1 MNIFNVSERKK
12 SIGLIPL
19 SKKIFHIIGIGGIG
33 MSAIAL
39 VLHEHGLKI
48 QGSDLNHSQNIE
60 RLKNSGI
67 KCFIGGHKKENIENA
82 EIIIYSSAIQEN
94 NEEISYAKKLGKT
107 ILTRS
112 EILNYIIQTSYNI
125 LISGMHGKTTTSSI
139 MALIFEHA
147 KINQLAIIGGIMEF
161 NHLNY
166 IINKNFEWS
175 VIEADESDDTFIKI
189 PSTVSVITNISPE
202 HLDYHLTFENIKRK
216 FKTFIEKT
224 PFFGFS
230 VICGEDPK
238 MLDFVSDVKK
248 EFPSKKIF
256 VYGIQDHV
264 DQNENNI
271 DYIVKN
277 IIFHDLN
284 KMSFDVYF
292 QNKFLENF
300 ELNIFGKFNI
310 SNALACIAISHQ
322 IGISFEFV
330 RNTLKNFKTTKRRF
344 DIIGETIGGVLVIDD
359 YAHHPK
365 EINANIETAKI
376 LSMKRNGKLIVV
388 IQPHRYSRVQKLFD
402 SFIES
407 KICQADLSFIM
418 PIYASSEKEIKGVS
432 SEILAEKIHDQ
443 IKKNNFTG
451 GVQYIESFE
460 DLTISLIKNISKI
473 DLVIFMGAGDINQMA
488 YDFFEKINI

>member
-1 MNIFNVSERKK
+1 
-12 SIGLIPL
+12 
-19 SKKIFHIIGIGGIG
+19 
-33 MSAIAL
+33 
-39 VLHEHGLKI
+39 
-48 QGSDLNHSQNIE
+48 
-60 RLKNSGI
+60 
-67 KCFIGGHKKENIENA
+67 
-82 EIIIYSSAIQEN
+82 
-94 NEEISYAKKLGKT
+94 
-107 ILTRS
+107 
-112 EILNYIIQTSYNI
+112 
-125 LISGMHGKTTTSSI
+125 
-139 MALIFEHA
+139 MA
-147 KINQLAIIGGIMEF
+147 
-161 NHLNY
+161 
-166 IINKNFEWS
+166 
-175 VIEADESDDTFIKI
+175 V
-189 PSTVSVITNISPE
+189 
-202 HLDYHLTFENIKRK
+202 
-216 FKTFIEKT
+216 
-224 PFFGFS
+224 
-230 VICGEDPK
+230 
-238 MLDFVSDVKK
+238 
-248 EFPSKKIF
+248 
-256 VYGIQDHV
+256 
-264 DQNENNI
+264 
-271 DYIVKN
+271 
-277 IIFHDLN
+277 
-284 KMSFDVYF
+284 
-292 QNKFLENF
+292 

-460 DLTISLIKNISKI
+460 DLTISLIKNISKN